1 MDKEKRNYILA
12 MLVRGI
18 IFFTCLGLIGYKYYN
33 THCKKS
39 QTVIEYN
46 KDHGR

>member
-1 MDKEKRNYILA
+1 MDKEKRNCILA
-12 MLVRGI
+12 ILVRGI

-39 QTVIEYN
+39 QPVIECN
-46 KDHGR
+46 KNRGR